1 MLEIHASGALILKN
15 DQISVLEVQTAP
27 VLAFHLFGGQA
38 LEEAVT
44 ESVIPR
50 ILGLRDV
57 NMLRRILERSNRV
70 VSSFIGTSGTK
81 REPILS

>member
-38 LEEAVT
+38 LQE
-44 ESVIPR
+44 P
-50 ILGLRDV
+50 
-57 NMLRRILERSNRV
+57 
-70 VSSFIGTSGTK
+70 VSSGVVTQKLVPVSYTHLTLPTSD
-81 REPILS
+81 LV